1 MKSIVSSKGLPISFI
16 TGRDTSNGLVFS
28 GGSAI
33 SGGTVSC
40 DEDSSVSDDS
50 AGEASGVVLG
60 ASLTACDKNSDAPL
74 ELDNSFLSVQ
84 AARVSKVNAIMEAK
98 ILLVVNIMLV
108 CFPL

>member
-1 MKSIVSSKGLPISFI
+1 M

-33 SGGTVSC
+33 SDGTVSC

-50 AGEASGVVLG
+50 AGEVSGGAVC
-60 ASLTACDKNSDAPL
+60 ASLTDCDEDSDASL

-84 AARVSKVNAIMEAK
+84 AARVSKVNAIMDAR
-98 ILLVVNIMLV
+98 ILLVVNIILV
-108 CFPL
+108 YFPLCIN